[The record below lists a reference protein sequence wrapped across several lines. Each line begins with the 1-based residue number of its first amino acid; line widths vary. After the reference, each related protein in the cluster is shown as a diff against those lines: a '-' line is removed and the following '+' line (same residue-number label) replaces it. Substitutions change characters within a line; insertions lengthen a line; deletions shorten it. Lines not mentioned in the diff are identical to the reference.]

1 MQYKNVIGIDLGGT
15 NVRGAVVNETI
26 IGNIQSKKINA
37 KAPAHEVLN
46 ELFAFTD
53 QLMNNSITAIG
64 IGVPGLVK
72 QQEKMVYDVVFIPA
86 WTKIPLQQLMED
98 RYHVPVYAEND
109 ANCFALGEL
118 YFGKGRSV
126 TNMVGL
132 TLGTGVGG
140 GIIINKKLH
149 PGRNGGAGE
158 FGMVE
163 YLEHNVEYY
172 TSGQFFQHIH
182 NTDGETVFKHAS
194 AGDADALKM
203 YDEFGVHLGNTI
215 KTILYSL
222 DVELIVL
229 GGSVS
234 KAFSFYSASMWKQLQ
249 TFGFP
254 SAIPNIKIEVSDLQN
269 AGIMGAAGLCY
280 NFNG

>member
-15 NVRGAVVNETI
+15 NVRGALVNETI
-26 IGNIQSKKINA
+26 VGNILAQKINA
-37 KAPAHEVLN
+37 QASANDVLN

-53 QLMNNSITAIG
+53 QLMNDSVTAIG

-72 QQEKMVYDVVFIPA
+72 QEEKMIYDLVYIPS
-86 WTKIPLQQLMED
+86 WKKVPLQQLMED

-118 YFGKGRSV
+118 YFGKATGCNS
-126 TNMVGL
+126 MVGV
-132 TLGTGVGG
+132 TMGTGLGA
-140 GIIINKKLH
+140 GIIIHKKLY

-158 FGMVE
+158 FGMVD
-163 YLEHNVEYY
+163 YLQHTVEYY
-172 TSGQFFQHIH
+172 ASGQFFK
-182 NTDGETVFKHAS
+182 NVYNVNGEEVFAKAT
-194 AGDADALKM
+194 AGDKDALKM
-203 YDEFGVHLGNTI
+203 YEELGMHIGNAM

-222 DVELIVL
+222 DVELIVM

-234 KAFSFYSASMWKQLQ
+234 KAFSLFSASMWQQLQ
-249 TFGFP
+249 TFGFQN
-254 SAIPNIKIEVSDLQN
+254 ALKNVRIEVSDLQN

-280 NFNG
+280 NF

>member
-15 NVRGAVVNETI
+15 NVRGAIVNEKI
-26 IGNIQSKKINA
+26 SGDILSKKIHSKGTA
-37 KAPAHEVLN
+37 DEVLQD
-46 ELFAFTD
+46 LLAFTD
-53 QLMNNSITAIG
+53 QLINPSVTAIG
-64 IGVPGLVK
+64 IGVPGLVR

-109 ANCFALGEL
+109 ANCFALGEF
-118 YFGKGRSV
+118 YFGKGRGV
-126 TNMVGL
+126 NDMVGL

-182 NTDGETVFKHAS
+182 NTDGETVFKSAC
-194 AGDADALKM
+194 AGDEHALKM

-254 SAIPNIKIEVSDLQN
+254 SAIPNIRIEVSDLQN

-280 NFNG
+280 NFNE